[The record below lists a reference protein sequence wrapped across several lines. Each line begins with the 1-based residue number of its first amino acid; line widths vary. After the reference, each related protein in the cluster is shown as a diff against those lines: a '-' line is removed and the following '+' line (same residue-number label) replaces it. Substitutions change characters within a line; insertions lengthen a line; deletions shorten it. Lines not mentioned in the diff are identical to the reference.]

1 MKHITELR
9 RILLDGDQRT
19 REARAKKLGT
29 TTAYIEKLA
38 GGWGSPS
45 IALMDKLCNAHP
57 ELTVDHLIAARKE
70 RQRLVAR
77 KQRG

>member
-9 RILLDGDQRT
+9 RILLGGDQQT
-19 REARAKKLGT
+19 RSAKAKKLGT

-45 IALMDKLCNAHP
+45 IALMDKLRNVYP
-57 ELTVDHLIAARKE
+57 GLTVDHLIAARKE
-70 RQRLVAR
+70 RQRLVAK

>member
-1 MKHITELR
+1 M
-9 RILLDGDQRT
+9 LDGDQQV

-29 TTAYIEKLA
+29 TVAYVEKLA

-45 IALMDKLCNAHP
+45 IALIDKLRNVYP
-57 ELTVDHLIAARKE
+57 RLTVDHLIAARKE